1 MKYYKVI
8 TKCGHVGRKSY
19 IPITF
24 AINAESGKEASKVAR
39 NLPRVKHN
47 RRFAII
53 SCEEIMHDEYLE
65 IKRINNNDPYLNCKN
80 IQQQNLI
87 DLSDRICVDD
97 EFRIPLYSKEERKHR
112 VEFKKKKEREYL
124 KSMEVDLYGYC
135 CK

>member
-1 MKYYKVI
+1 MKYYKVV
-8 TKCGHVGRKSY
+8 TKCGHVGRKRY

-39 NLPRVKHN
+39 ALPRVKHN
-47 RRFAII
+47 RKFAII
-53 SCEEIMHDEYLE
+53 SCEEIMYDEYLE
-65 IKRINNNDPYLNCKN
+65 IKRFNNNDPYLKCKN

-97 EFRIPLYSKEERKHR
+97 EFCIPPYNKEERKYR
-112 VEFKKKKEREYL
+112 VELKKKKEREYL
-124 KSMEVDLYGYC
+124 KSLEVDVYGYC